1 MSDLGVH
8 TCAHKVL
15 GISHITDTAKRM
27 DEDEVGQTDPIDSMG
42 RLPFWYCAASAR

>member
-1 MSDLGVH
+1 MSDLGVP
-8 TCAHKVL
+8 TCGHKVL

-27 DEDEVGQTDPIDSMG
+27 DEDEVCQTPLTDSMG